1 MKLKISS
8 KYIELAIVLFLSEFF
23 IALFRLYKYPL
34 ANMIIGTSF
43 AWIDMQAYTLGSI
56 TVLIVE
62 RRITG

>member
-23 IALFRLYKYPL
+23 IALFGLDKYPL

-43 AWIDMQAYTLGSI
+43 AWIDMLVYTLGSI
-56 TVLIVE
+56 TVLIGE